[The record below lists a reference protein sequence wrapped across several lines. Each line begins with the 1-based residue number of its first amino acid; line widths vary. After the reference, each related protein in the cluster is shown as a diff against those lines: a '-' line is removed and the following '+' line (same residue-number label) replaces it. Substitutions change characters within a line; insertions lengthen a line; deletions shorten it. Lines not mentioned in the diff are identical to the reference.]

1 LEKKILKSSAKSLHL
16 LIVFSVILISRV
28 LNLLAFQEPSFHPD
42 SSGYSS
48 SKIFDFSLV
57 SLTGNSIRSWPVPL
71 LFALMP
77 SSTAKIVIQMLI
89 SILVWTHLSY
99 VLLKIFKF
107 NQIKNL
113 LAIILVICSTNP
125 ILLQWEITLLGQ
137 SLLISN
143 VIFLVALS
151 VQLKFNFSKLLAL
164 LGVLGSVLLFL
175 QKSNN
180 IFLSIFFFLY
190 FAHITLRSSSRVFTF
205 RLVSLFIL
213 LFLYSTFVNI
223 NINKSWGSITYSG
236 YASLYHL
243 GGQSPAAAQLSHF
256 LDNQT
261 RVPKCIIQKSPYLD
275 VGESIQ
281 EISSYCPE
289 SHKYVSQ
296 ELSVDL
302 LKFYLSNPSALLELI
317 SIGFGAS
324 FASAASHYGKAVGLF
339 PASAYELF
347 NGSTSPD
354 FRILGTSTQVEALN
368 QVDSGEPIWIY
379 SPALLLTIISLLL
392 YSYRLYKRDNLKYEG
407 LLILLILTFLLN
419 SAFTFLLVPSEW
431 VRLSMPNTTITT
443 LLALT
448 HIAYVIDTTKIEFW
462 IDRLKSK

>member
-1 LEKKILKSSAKSLHL
+1 LHL
-16 LIVFSVILISRV
+16 LIVFSLILISRV

-57 SLTGNSIRSWPVPL
+57 SLTGSSIRSWPVPL

-77 SSTAKIVIQMLI
+77 SSTAKIVVQMLI

-113 LAIILVICSTNP
+113 LVIILVICSTNP
-125 ILLQWEITLLGQ
+125 ILLQWETTLLGQ

-151 VQLKFNFSKLLAL
+151 VQLKFHFSKLLAFL
-164 LGVLGSVLLFL
+164 SVLGCVLLFL

-180 IFLSIFFFLY
+180 IFLSLFFFLY
-190 FAHITLRSSSRVFTF
+190 FAHIILRSSSRVFTF
-205 RLVSLFIL
+205 RLVSLFIM
-213 LFLYSTFVNI
+213 LFLYSTEVNI
-223 NINKSWGSITYSG
+223 NINKSWGTITYSG

-243 GGQSPAAAQLSHF
+243 GAQSPAAPELTQF
-256 LDNQT
+256 LVAKAE
-261 RVPKCIIQKSPYLD
+261 VPECILRNSPYLD
-275 VGESIQ
+275 LGKSIQ
-281 EISSYCPE
+281 DISLLCPE
-289 SHKYVSQ
+289 SHAYVSQ
-296 ELSVDL
+296 ELRIDL
-302 LKFYLSNPSALLELI
+302 LQFYLSNPSSLFELI

-324 FASAASHYGKAVGLF
+324 FSSTAAHYGKVLGIF

-368 QVDSGEPIWIY
+368 QVDTGEPIWIY
-379 SPALLLTIISLLL
+379 SPALLLTIVSLFLFL
-392 YSYRLYKRDNLKYEG
+392 YRLYKRNNLKYEG
-407 LLILLILTFLLN
+407 LFTTLILTFLSN
-419 SAFTFLLVPSEW
+419 SALTFLLVPSEW
-431 VRLSMPNTTITT
+431 VRLSMPNISIIT
-443 LLALT
+443 LLSLA
-448 HIAYVIDTTKIEFW
+448 HIAYVIETTKIEFK